1 VTTPVGDIRVRRPHQ
16 YEALML
22 ELRNEAGFTT
32 YRDILLFG
40 AAVGAYVKRRVPFT
54 STGEPIRYETLTE
67 PNFSAALV
75 NMIAAT
81 ELREDPEIMD
91 STRLA
96 ERLRIF
102 EEYANGGLEYIQ
114 EQVNSRHEPANLLVI
129 SLVTDA
135 LTHNGAAEAV
145 SVEELLGGVSW

>member
-1 VTTPVGDIRVRRPHQ
+1 VTTPAGDIRVRRPHQ

-22 ELRNEAGFTT
+22 ELRDEGGFAT

-40 AAVGAYVKRRVPFT
+40 AAVGSYIKRRVPFT
-54 STGEPIRYETLTE
+54 GSGEPIRYETLTE
-67 PNFSAALV
+67 PNFAATLV

-81 ELREDPEIMD
+81 ELNEDPEIMD

-102 EEYANGGLEYIQ
+102 EEYVNGGLEYIL
-114 EQVNSRHEPANLLVI
+114 EQVNSRHEPANVVLI
-129 SLVTDA
+129 SLVTEA
-135 LTHNGAAEAV
+135 LASNGAAEAA